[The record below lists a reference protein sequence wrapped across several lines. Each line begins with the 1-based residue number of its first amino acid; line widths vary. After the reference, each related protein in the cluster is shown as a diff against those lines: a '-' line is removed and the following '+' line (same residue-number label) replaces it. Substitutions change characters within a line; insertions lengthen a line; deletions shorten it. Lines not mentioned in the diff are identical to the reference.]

1 MPRMPKPSPQARSP
15 PDWYAT
21 RHLDLGRNPLGTKL
35 IEFKGHIGAR
45 RLLDLSRCGHNN
57 TGLPIALARADA
69 LARGIVI
76 NGLVILIRPSNSTVQ
91 NPVIVGPARM
101 PLFEKASTTQRTFPL
116 TFFRSPPRLYGCQ
129 GSGLVDFDEEQRK
142 MSTARIAASRR
153 SARTASITTSPKGVD
168 GLAMA
173 LVRGGNTLPPRFRSY
188 TRDRRLQAMKSP
200 GDDRAHACSRFGQ
213 F

>member
-116 TFFRSPPRLYGCQ
+116 TFSAPRHAFTAARVRALSTSTRNNEKCQ
-129 GSGLVDFDEEQRK
+129 RQELQP
-142 MSTARIAASRR
+142 AAV
-153 SARTASITTSPKGVD
+153 PHE
-168 GLAMA
+168 L
-173 LVRGGNTLPPRFRSY
+173 LP
-188 TRDRRLQAMKSP
+188 
-200 GDDRAHACSRFGQ
+200 
-213 F
+213 